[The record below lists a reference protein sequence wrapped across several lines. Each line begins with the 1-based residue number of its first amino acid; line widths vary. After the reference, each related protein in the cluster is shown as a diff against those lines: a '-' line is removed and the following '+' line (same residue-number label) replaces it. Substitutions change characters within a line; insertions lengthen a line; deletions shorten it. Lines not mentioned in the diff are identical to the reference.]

1 MLMFGNMKKSVGRLA
16 LALLCAAV
24 MCLTG
29 CGDVRDIKVT
39 SVNIENISLNGFRG
53 ADVDLAVGI
62 DNPAFRVELSE
73 IEGALKHSGKVLGRM
88 TMAPFVLHA
97 RSTEIYHLKASAA
110 IEQGV
115 TLKELMALADMEALS
130 KCTVDVSVRATLKGG
145 VTKVLKF
152 NDIPLTDLL

>member
-1 MLMFGNMKKSVGRLA
+1 MLMFGNVKKIIGRLA

-53 ADVDLAVGI
+53 ANVDLAVGI

-73 IEGALKHSGKVLGRM
+73 IEGALKLSGKVLGRM

-97 RSTEIYHLKASAA
+97 RSTEIYHLKTAVN

-115 TLKELMALADMEALS
+115 TLRELMALTDIETLDR
-130 KCTVDVSVRATLKGG
+130 CTVDVSVRATLKGG
-145 VTKVLKF
+145 ITKVLRF

>member
-1 MLMFGNMKKSVGRLA
+1 MSVNVKKLVGRLV

-24 MCLTG
+24 MCLAG

-39 SVNIENISLNGFRG
+39 SVDIENISLNGFRG

-73 IEGALKHSGKVLGRM
+73 IEGSLKLSGKVLGRM

-97 RSTEIYHLKASAA
+97 RSTEIYHLKTTAT

-115 TLKELMALADMEALS
+115 TLMELMALTDMETLS
-130 KCTVDVSVRATLKGG
+130 KCTVDVSVRATLKEAFP
-145 VTKVLKF
+145 KC
-152 NDIPLTDLL
+152 

>member
-1 MLMFGNMKKSVGRLA
+1 MKKLVGRLV

-39 SVNIENISLNGFRG
+39 SVDIENISLNGFRG
-53 ADVDLAVGI
+53 ANVDLAVGI

-73 IEGALKHSGKVLGRM
+73 IEGSLKLSGKVIGRM

-97 RSTEIYHLKASAA
+97 RSTEIYHLKTTVT

-115 TLKELMALADMEALS
+115 TLMELMALTDMETLN

-145 VTKVLKF
+145 ISKVLRF
-152 NDIPLTDLL
+152 NDIPMTDLL